1 MFTLGALGLTAAYVV
16 LALLLLNLNLYS
28 NWSWWVKAVMIG
40 LTSGFYIVTYFSL
53 PPLLGWPTDAALPER
68 FRLIAVHVQEPN
80 KFTGTEGRIFLWAT
94 AINAPPD
101 SEPRAY
107 RLLFAPTLH
116 ERAIEARNKL
126 RKGIPQLGEVE
137 KQAQAP
143 PGTHRMQPSWARRA
157 LGSRFMIRPIRCSRR
172 NNYLPIA
179 LSYK

>member
-143 PGTHRMQPSWARRA
+143 PGNPQDTTQ
-157 LGSRFMIRPIRCSRR
+157 LGQESTRITFYDPPDP
-172 NNYLPIA
+172 LFPE
-179 LSYK
+179 K

>member
-16 LALLLLNLNLYS
+16 LALLLLNLSLYS

-126 RKGIPQLGEVE
+126 RKGIPQLGEVD
-137 KQAQAP
+137 
-143 PGTHRMQPSWARRA
+143 QPA
-157 LGSRFMIRPIRCSRR
+157 LGNLQDTAPLGQESARITFYDPPDP
-172 NNYLPIA
+172 LFPE
-179 LSYK
+179 K